1 MMPPRALN
9 PKSQNPPKI
18 WTQNTFAANDN
29 VEVVGRRAGRLR
41 TAVSNPRSLYLSSSP
56 PAAAYHTIQAI
67 SREFT
72 GSKVSARDRAQGRIP
87 AVVFAQQLLT
97 GGNINGRSVSRK
109 RLLTTERKQIQ
120 AILQVVEPEFIC
132 STTFPLQIRAGSG
145 SSVLLESGT
154 VLLSRDEATGKVLN
168 LVFAWADEGSEL
180 KVDVP
185 LVFKGEDVCPGL
197 KKGWFF
203 AFLVLPLVTPVFVY
217 GSVVLCSNA
226 VQLRSEAS

>member
-1 MMPPRALN
+1 MSR
-9 PKSQNPPKI
+9 
-18 WTQNTFAANDN
+18 WRGAA
-29 VEVVGRRAGRLR
+29 AGRLR

-120 AILQVVEPEFIC
+120 AILKSVEPEFIC

-154 VLLSRDEATGKVLN
+154 VLP
-168 LVFAWADEGSEL
+168 L
-180 KVDVP
+180 KVSIDLSFP
-185 LVFKGEDVCPGL
+185 WACRN
-197 KKGWFF
+197 WFYF
-203 AFLVLPLVTPVFVY
+203 D
-217 GSVVLCSNA
+217 
-226 VQLRSEAS
+226 